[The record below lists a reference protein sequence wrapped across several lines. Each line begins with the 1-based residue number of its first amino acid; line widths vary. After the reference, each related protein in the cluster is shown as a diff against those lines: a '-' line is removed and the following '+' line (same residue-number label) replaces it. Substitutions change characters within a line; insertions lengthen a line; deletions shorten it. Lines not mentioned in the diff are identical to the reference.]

1 MFRSAPPVGQNET
14 LCRTHSETYI
24 KVLFSFLDSFLQR
37 TALLNDILLRSNKN
51 PVLYH
56 YLWNQHGFYK
66 KCFVL
71 PHLPLY
77 SSKWSLQTASNQTVA
92 RRFYQ
97 PILLRIKHTPHPTTN
112 IGGYIPHPQGRLSL
126 YPGGAVAP
134 PPKLGGKEI
143 LGLFGRLGGK
153 SKNNWQC
160 NVKTCRQRG

>member
-71 PHLPLY
+71 PHLPLDPFRLYCSIYEY
-77 SSKWSLQTASNQTVA
+77 SCTHAHCLLPATKTVRLTTPPNVNVTMDGSRKYILRMRTTVFIDTEIKSERVYRLIGLLVPCSTVLLNVLQQD
-92 RRFYQ
+92 
-97 PILLRIKHTPHPTTN
+97 
-112 IGGYIPHPQGRLSL
+112 
-126 YPGGAVAP
+126 
-134 PPKLGGKEI
+134 
-143 LGLFGRLGGK
+143 
-153 SKNNWQC
+153 
-160 NVKTCRQRG
+160 